1 MTRPMSQTIA
11 AAMLTLLVGGCV
23 SSTTGKISDTSNPML
38 EAHMQTLQA
47 QQDLSELQSQFPH

>member
-1 MTRPMSQTIA
+1 MSRTIA

-23 SSTTGKISDTSNPML
+23 SSTTGKLSDTSNPML
-38 EAHMQTLQA
+38 EAHLQTLQA